1 MASTLWTYRIQALE
15 IVVSRNETDA
25 CPDVV
30 VNADGTRDL
39 TGQGAYLRS
48 KRPAYQKAARETAN
62 RILSFFQ
69 YSLFTP
75 LVRPVSPWNQSLHSP
90 TWLDASGKEL
100 RGDYVVIAEPVPG
113 VNGELGVRKLTQE
126 ILPELQNFLA
136 TPAEPS
142 LALALL
148 SDAQTAW
155 FEGGLRRS
163 VLELAIC
170 TEVMVKRRFFAKD
183 TAAGAA
189 FDYMEDKAK
198 VSIRV
203 LDLIDAVAEEAFG
216 ASYKKQESSWF
227 QKIDYLFRCRNKIAH
242 RGELSF
248 RDDLGRKVSV
258 DAPQIAEWW
267 CAVANLKDW
276 LESCNPAIT

>member
-1 MASTLWTYRIQALE
+1 MPLLAAKFSLEVSSPCLIEWPEDEIPPEVVTTLDGHDVVAKLVFDGSWAAGKVASTLWTYRIQVLE
-15 IVVSRNETDA
+15 IVVSRNEADA
-25 CPDVV
+25 CPDVM
-30 VNADGTRDL
+30 VNSDGTRDL
-39 TGQGAYLRS
+39 TGQGAYLQS
-48 KRPAYQKAARETAN
+48 KLPAYQKVARETAN

-75 LVRPVSPWNQSLHSP
+75 LVRPVSVWDQSLHSP

-113 VNGELGVRKLTQE
+113 VNGEFGVRKLTQA

-203 LDLIDAVAEEAFG
+203 LDVM
-216 ASYKKQESSWF
+216 F
-227 QKIDYLFRCRNKIAH
+227 Q
-242 RGELSF
+242 
-248 RDDLGRKVSV
+248 
-258 DAPQIAEWW
+258 
-267 CAVANLKDW
+267 
-276 LESCNPAIT
+276 